1 MSGEPMD
8 LEEGTLTPGDL
19 EHELRQIACRL
30 VERYGLD
37 SVVVLACKQDASQ
50 TAYSTIAS
58 HGNAG
63 NFYAGKHL
71 ARRYAET

>member
-1 MSGEPMD
+1 MADP
-8 LEEGTLTPGDL
+8 TAL

-30 VERYGLD
+30 QEVYELD
-37 SVVVLACKQDASQ
+37 SVVVLACKQ
-50 TAYSTIAS
+50 STLEDGYATDAS

-71 ARRYAET
+71 AKRYSES

>member
-1 MSGEPMD
+1 MSLEIDGGE
-8 LEEGTLTPGDL
+8 LIPGDL
-19 EHELRQIACRL
+19 ENELRQIACRL

-37 SVVVLACKQDASQ
+37 SVVVLACKQETRQAS
-50 TAYSTIAS
+50 YSTIAS

-71 ARRYAET
+71 ARRYADS